1 MRMDRLDGYDCR
13 DLAIQPCICVCRLA
27 AGRGGGVRGRLLGL
41 GVFSV
46 LGWGICVVF
55 GWRCAISMVGLCYVG
70 STVGSAVF
78 ASVSILKIAEWSL
91 TPMWITDAC

>member
-1 MRMDRLDGYDCR
+1 MAMTAEILRFN
-13 DLAIQPCICVCRLA
+13 LAYVCVGWRQ
-27 AGRGGGVRGRLLGL
+27 GGGVRGILLGL